1 MANDVGIKLKIE
13 GEKEYKQSLKNI
25 IASQKEWESEIKAV
39 DSALESEMDAEEKSR
54 RKGEL
59 LEKQIESQ
67 EKKLGLMKEQLEK
80 VEDAYGKDSRE
91 AAQMRTNINNATT
104 ALNRMRGESQ
114 KLTPKLK
121 NIGDTMQKAGKKMQA
136 VGDKLNKYV
145 AAPLG
150 ALAATSV
157 AAFKEVDAGMDIVTK
172 KTGATG
178 QALIDLQESARNVA
192 TTIPTS
198 FETAGSAIGEVNT
211 KFGLVGED
219 LENLTLKFVKFADL
233 NDMDVSNAVD
243 KTQKVMQAFGVE
255 SKDAG
260 KILDAMNKVGQNT
273 GISMDNLSS
282 TMVKN
287 AAALRDMGMDA
298 YDAANFLGQV
308 EMSGA
313 TTADVMAG
321 MKKAM
326 TEAAEDGMT
335 LPEKLKEFDIIMH
348 SSASETDKLQAAIET
363 FGKKAGPAIYKAYE
377 EGTLNLGLLSGSMDE
392 FVGSVDQT
400 YDDIKGSNNDM
411 EVSLN
416 KVKDAASRIGE
427 TLLDIAAEP
436 VSKVADGIQ
445 SIGDKFNSLDSDSQE
460 AIGNV
465 VLALIGT
472 GMVAKAGG
480 SLLSAIG
487 SVTSAITGNEGL
499 MAAIGGIG
507 SKAASAAAG
516 AAPFGLLALGLGI
529 SAKAIYDAGQ
539 DLESQDERILEIV
552 GKQKENLGA
561 LKDSVKAIHDTIDG
575 ANAEVQAIN
584 DQSEMALSLV
594 DELEKLESQTSRTV
608 EEEARMQTL
617 VDELNT
623 LYPDLKLGIDK
634 STGALTKSTGEIRKY
649 IQQAKKIALLDAYT
663 RGASAS
669 MDKLVEANNKLYVTQ
684 KGRQQMVD
692 DLRHIE
698 DAMADIARRNS
709 DDNPFNDFTDNNRM
723 LEMKA
728 NADELRASIAETDAT
743 IEEATTEVQA
753 ATAETKNW
761 EEQIDGLG
769 GEMDESKE
777 AIESNTEATK
787 SNTEA
792 QKSSADAYM
801 ERAKKVGQSAQA
813 AIQAMREEQA
823 KWDELYNS
831 ARDSVEGQL
840 KLFDEWSQDS
850 ELTFEK
856 IMSNMDSQ
864 ITGMQGYTSNMEK
877 LAKAAADS
885 GDENFK
891 AFVKY
896 LSDMGL
902 EGAQI
907 AQEMVK
913 EMETEGGN
921 FQGALAKF
929 AELSGLKDQT
939 AETWA
944 YIENDFKTGAEAAS
958 EAFNSAFAYD
968 ELEGLKQMKANAE
981 TAFNGI
987 IPALFGKGKESG
999 TAVGEGMGEGI
1010 EEWWEED
1017 YDSDPILARV
1027 PEVGTEV
1034 AEAVAGGIE
1043 DGKGKVTEAAQAVT
1057 GEVSGISG
1065 EVNKAGSDIKS
1076 ASAQAIMGMIGG
1088 MLLNQFMLKTT
1099 SKSTGQILGDVGKEA
1114 EKQAGPIKTAADKA
1128 VSAAADGIEDAR
1140 KSDLEPEVKEV
1151 GTVVKS
1157 TTVTIGQMMED
1168 FKSSGRQVIRG
1179 LIVGMDQE
1187 AVNAYAK
1194 ATAIANT
1201 IKSTI
1206 NNALKIHSP
1215 SRVMEETG
1223 RFVAEGLAIGME
1235 QSVPA
1240 VERAS
1245 ATLVRSIVPFG
1256 ATNSDVIQLRAEASG
1271 GMDVDRIYAAVRSG
1285 AEDGQRPIVI
1295 SEKSFKRALVGMGVQ
1310 VA

>member
-80 VEDAYGKDSRE
+80 VEAAYGKDSRE

-121 NIGDTMQKAGKKMQA
+121 TIGDTMQKAGKKMQA

-157 AAFKEVDAGMDIVTK
+157 AAFKEVDAGLDIVTK

-219 LENLTLKFVKFADL
+219 LEDLSMKFVKFADL

-260 KILDAMNKVGQNT
+260 KMLDAMNKVGQNT
-273 GISMDNLSS
+273 GISMDTLSS

-287 AAALRDMGMDA
+287 AASLRDMGMDA
-298 YDAANFLGQV
+298 YDAAQFLGQV

-313 TTADVMAG
+313 TTADVMTG

-335 LPEKLKEFDIIMH
+335 LPEKLKQFDGVMH
-348 SSASETDKLQAAIET
+348 SSASETEKLQEAIDT

-400 YDDIKGSNNDM
+400 YDDIKGDNDQM
-411 EVSLN
+411 ELSLN
-416 KVKDAASRIGE
+416 KVKDAVSRIGE
-427 TLLDIAAEP
+427 TLLGIAAEP

-445 SIGDKFNSLDSDSQE
+445 SIGDKFNSLDSDSQA

-465 VLALIGT
+465 VLALIAAGP
-472 GMVAKAGG
+472 VAKVGG
-480 SLLSAIG
+480 SLLSAVG
-487 SVTSAITGNEGL
+487 KVTTAITGSEGL
-499 MAAIGGIG
+499 MAAIGSIG
-507 SKAASAAAG
+507 SKAAGAAIG
-516 AAPFGLLALGLGI
+516 AAPFALLAAGLGI

-552 GKQKENLGA
+552 GTQKENLGA
-561 LKDSVKAIHDTIDG
+561 LKESVQAIHDTVDG

-608 EEEARMQTL
+608 QEEARMQTL

-634 STGALTKSTGEIRKY
+634 STGALTKSTGEIKKY

-663 RGASAS
+663 RGASAAL
-669 MDKLVEANNKLYVTQ
+669 DKLVQANNDLYVAQ
-684 KGRQQMVD
+684 KGRQRMAD
-692 DLRHIE
+692 DLRRID

-723 LEMKA
+723 LDLKA
-728 NADELRASIAETDAT
+728 NADALRASIAETDVT
-743 IEEATTEVQA
+743 IEEATAAVEA
-753 ATAETKNW
+753 ATAETQSWN
-761 EEQIDGLG
+761 EQIDAVGSEIDDE
-769 GEMDESKE
+769 GE
-777 AIESNTEATK
+777 AVSNNTSELNE
-787 SNTEA
+787 NTEA
-792 QKSSADAYM
+792 QKSNKDAYM
-801 ERAKKVGQSAQA
+801 ERAQKIGQSAQA
-813 AIQAMREEQA
+813 AIKAMQEEQA

-831 ARDSVEGQL
+831 ARDSIEGQV

-856 IMSNMDSQ
+856 ILGNMDSQ
-864 ITGMQGYTSNMEK
+864 VTGMQNYSSNMEK

-896 LSDMGL
+896 ISDMGI

-921 FQGALAKF
+921 FQEALAKF

-958 EAFNSAFAYD
+958 EAFNSTFAYD
-968 ELEGLKQMKANAE
+968 ELAGIKQMKENAV
-981 TAFNGI
+981 TAFNNI

-999 TAVGEGMGEGI
+999 TAVGEGMGDGI

-1027 PEVGTEV
+1027 PQVGEEV
-1034 AEAVAGGIE
+1034 ANTVADSLE
-1043 DGKGKVTEAAQAVT
+1043 DNKGKVTEAAESIT

-1065 EVNKAGSDIKS
+1065 EVDKAGTEIKS
-1076 ASAQAIMGMIGG
+1076 ASGRAIMGMIGG

-1099 SKSTGQILGDVGKEA
+1099 SKSTGQILGEVGKEA
-1114 EKQAGPIKTAADKA
+1114 EKQAGPIKLAGDGA
-1128 VSAAADGIEDAR
+1128 VSSLADGMDDAR
-1140 KSDLEPEVKEV
+1140 KDELEPEVEEV

-1157 TTVTIGQMMED
+1157 TVVTVGQMMED

-1179 LIVGMDQE
+1179 LTIGMDQE

-1194 ATAIANT
+1194 ATAIAGMIKT
-1201 IKSTI
+1201 II

-1215 SRVMEETG
+1215 SRVMMETG
-1223 RFVAEGLAIGME
+1223 RYISEGLALGME
-1235 QSVPA
+1235 QQLPE

-1245 ATLVRSIVPFG
+1245 AMLSRAVVPFG
-1256 ATNSDVIQLRAEASG
+1256 ATNSDVIQLRAEAFG
-1271 GMDVDRIYAAVRSG
+1271 GFDVDQIYAAVRSG
-1285 AEDGQRPIVI
+1285 AADGQQPVII

>member
-80 VEDAYGKDSRE
+80 VENAYGKDSRE

-121 NIGDTMQKAGKKMQA
+121 TIGDTMQKAGKKMQA

-150 ALAATSV
+150 ALAATSI

-273 GISMDNLSS
+273 GISMDNLSTS
-282 TMVKN
+282 MVKN
-287 AAALRDMGMDA
+287 AAALSQMGMDA
-298 YDAANFLGQV
+298 YDAAQFLGSV

-335 LPEKLKEFDIIMH
+335 LPEKLKKFDEEMQNAG
-348 SSASETDKLQAAIET
+348 SSADRMRIAVET
-363 FGKKAGPAIYKAYE
+363 FGTKAGPAIADAYE
-377 EGTLNLGLLSGSMDE
+377 KGTLNLGLLSGSMDE

-400 YDDIKGSNNDM
+400 YDDIKGSNDDM

-416 KVKDAASRIGE
+416 RVKDAASRIGE
-427 TLLDIAAEP
+427 TLLNIAAEP
-436 VSKVADGIQ
+436 VSKVADGVQ
-445 SIGDKFNSLDSDSQE
+445 SIGDKFDSLDSDSQS

-465 VLALIGT
+465 ILGLIGAGT
-472 GMVAKAGG
+472 AAKVGGGLLGAIGKVAGAISGAGG
-480 SLLSAIG
+480 LTAAIG
-487 SVTSAITGNEGL
+487 SVGSSAAGLVAAGAPFLAVGAIAGLAAAVVWKASQDVTTSNETVNAAAEAQKQNIDAL
-499 MAAIGGIG
+499 KESMAAIDELITTTNTDIDNINNQE
-507 SKAASAAAG
+507 ATA
-516 AAPFGLLALGLGI
+516 LA
-529 SAKAIYDAGQ
+529 
-539 DLESQDERILEIV
+539 
-552 GKQKENLGA
+552 
-561 LKDSVKAIHDTIDG
+561 
-575 ANAEVQAIN
+575 
-584 DQSEMALSLV
+584 LV
-594 DELEKLESQTSRTV
+594 DELDALAGQSNRTAQ
-608 EEEARMQTL
+608 EEAHMRAV

-623 LYPDLKLGIDK
+623 MYPDLKLNIDK
-634 STGALTKSTGEIRKY
+634 NTGSLNKSTKQIKDY
-649 IQQAKKIALLDAYT
+649 IKEAKKIALLDAYT
-663 RGASAS
+663 RASQKAT
-669 MDKLVEANNKLYVTQ
+669 DALVEANDKLYRA
-684 KGRQQMVD
+684 KKQQGELDKVYRGAYETYYKAQQEYWRTGKQADDWLNEQYKAMVVAEKNVND
-692 DLRHIE
+692 NKV
-698 DAMADIARRNS
+698 AIAGY
-709 DDNPFNDFTDNNRM
+709 
-723 LEMKA
+723 EEEVAKA
-728 NADELRASIAETDAT
+728 EETVSGWT
-743 IEEATTEVQA
+743 
-753 ATAETKNW
+753 
-761 EEQIDGLG
+761 EQIDDLT
-769 GEMDESKE
+769 GEMAESKE
-777 AIESNTEATK
+777 ATEASTETTDA
-787 SNTEA
+787 NTAA
-792 QKSSADAYM
+792 QKSNMDAYM
-801 ERAKKVGQSAQA
+801 ERAKKVGQSTQA

-987 IPALFGKGKESG
+987 IPTLFGKGKESG
-999 TAVGEGMGEGI
+999 TAVGEGMGDGI

-1027 PEVGTEV
+1027 PEVGEDV

-1179 LIVGMDQE
+1179 LTIGMDQE

-1194 ATAIANT
+1194 ATAIAGMIKT
-1201 IKSTI
+1201 II
-1206 NNALKIHSP
+1206 NDALKIHSP
-1215 SRVMEETG
+1215 SRVMMESG
-1223 RFVAEGLAIGME
+1223 RYISEGLALGME
-1235 QSVPA
+1235 QQLPE
-1240 VERAS
+1240 VEKAS
-1245 ATLVRSIVPFG
+1245 AMLARSVVPFG
-1256 ATNSDVIQLRAEASG
+1256 ATNSDVIQLRAEAFG
-1271 GMDVDRIYAAVRSG
+1271 GFDVDQIYAAVRSG
-1285 AEDGQRPIVI
+1285 AADGQQPVII